1 MKKKEIRREKRAFFE
16 LCGLWDRMVLAQ
28 IGAARAEDLLR
39 LGVVA
44 YLLGL
49 RGLTQAT
56 ARLMARRGREA
67 HRKFWQAFR
76 ADPQGRV
83 RCFLWLAWFQRD
95 APPGRVEE
103 ITRRVR
109 TAAPM
114 LEFCLLELPGA
125 DERDA

>member
-28 IGAARAEDLLR
+28 IGAARAEDLVR

-44 YLLGL
+44 YFLGF
-49 RGLTQAT
+49 RGL
-56 ARLMARRGREA
+56 ARLMVRLLARRGRA
-67 HRKFWQAFR
+67 AYRKFWQAFR
-76 ADPQGRV
+76 ADPEVRL
-83 RCFLWLAWFQRD
+83 RCFLWLAWFHRD
-95 APPGRVEE
+95 APSGRGEE
-103 ITRRVR
+103 LTRRVR

-125 DERDA
+125 GERDA